1 MKVFEQINDF
11 FVKYPFLIFIIIIV
25 LLLIPFIVHVV
36 NKVDEEYQIEK
47 AQKEKQMVCVSTHV
61 IVKPDLDYEIKTCDN
76 KTVTLVSING
86 QAPEGENK

>member
-11 FVKYPFLIFIIIIV
+11 FVKYPFLIFILIIILTLV
-25 LLLIPFIVHVV
+25 PLLVHIV
-36 NKVDEEYQIEK
+36 NKADEEYQIEK

-61 IVKPDLDYEIKTCDN
+61 IVKPDLDYEIKACDD